1 MTLQRKALADKI
13 MILGVDGMDPSL
25 TKKFLAEGIM
35 PNVQKYIE
43 RGSTR
48 EDLIMQGA
56 HPTITPPMWTSM
68 ATGTCPG
75 THGITCFWNQD
86 HSSLDTMVYALDS
99 RKCKSEPLWNAFAE
113 AGKKTA
119 GY

>member
-1 MTLQRKALADKI
+1 
-13 MILGVDGMDPSL
+13 
-25 TKKFLAEGIM
+25 
-35 PNVQKYIE
+35 
-43 RGSTR
+43 
-48 EDLIMQGA
+48 
-56 HPTITPPMWTSM
+56 M

-113 AGKKTA
+113 AGKKTLVWHWPGSSWPPTSDNA
-119 GY
+119 NLHVVDGISPAWRSWYGQCC